1 MADTA
6 VSRVLSRDFI
16 TVSTILLWKVSR
28 SVKAT
33 SFAQLI
39 SSILSSLSA
48 MAVIAISRGLSTTSA
63 AASLISEVMVGF
75 DVVVGERTEFS
86 KVK

>member
-16 TVSTILLWKVSR
+16 TLSTILLWKVSR

-39 SSILSSLSA
+39 LSILSSLSA